1 MEHTRKT
8 YTKEFK
14 LKAIELSNARGSVIS
29 IAKELDINIESLR
42 RWKKEYRKGNLALNP
57 IKPTNRDPE
66 MLRLQKALRE
76 SELENAILKKAVA
89 IFSRNGL

>member
-42 RWKKEYRKGNLALNP
+42 RWKKEHRKGNLALNP

>member
-1 MEHTRKT
+1 MEHIRRT
-8 YTKEFK
+8 YTREFK
-14 LKAIELSNARGSVIS
+14 QKAVELSNARGSVIS
-29 IAKELDINIESLR
+29 VAKELDVNIESLR
-42 RWKKEYRKGNLALNP
+42 RWKKEYRKGKLSLTSA
-57 IKPTNRDPE
+57 KTTTRDPE

>member
-42 RWKKEYRKGNLALNP
+42 RWKKEYRKGKFALNP

-66 MLRLQKALRE
+66 MLRLQKSLRE

>member
-1 MEHTRKT
+1 
-8 YTKEFK
+8 
-14 LKAIELSNARGSVIS
+14 
-29 IAKELDINIESLR
+29 LR
-42 RWKKEYRKGNLALNP
+42 RWKKEYRNGKLALNP